1 MLGRLRLSKPTRSLH
16 LSEITESVDGY
27 WSSSAQADQP
37 DRVDRPVR
45 VVIAVPGLTAGGCER
60 AVSLIVNAWAERGW
74 DVTLITLERADAPP
88 YFAIAPSVKIVR
100 LGIPP
105 DRMGPFRAAW
115 LFANRVRLLRREFLR
130 LSPDVVISFLTR
142 MNIQSISWRR
152 SARTSRS
159 SCRSATMPR
168 CKLLARPGH
177 GCAGTST
184 HEPPAS

>member
-1 MLGRLRLSKPTRSLH
+1 MLGRLKLSKPTRSLH

-27 WSSSAQADQP
+27 WSSNAQANQP
-37 DRVDRPVR
+37 GRVDRPVR
-45 VVIAVPGLTAGGCER
+45 VVIAMPGLTAGGCER

-74 DVTLITLERADAPP
+74 DVTIITLERADVPP

-105 DRMGPFRAAW
+105 DQMGPFRAAW
-115 LFANRVRLLRREFLR
+115 LFAKPRAAAPPRISSSFPGCRHQ
-130 LSPDVVISFLTR
+130 LSHPYEHPVHLGS
-142 MNIQSISWRR
+142 R
-152 SARTSRS
+152 SARPSRS